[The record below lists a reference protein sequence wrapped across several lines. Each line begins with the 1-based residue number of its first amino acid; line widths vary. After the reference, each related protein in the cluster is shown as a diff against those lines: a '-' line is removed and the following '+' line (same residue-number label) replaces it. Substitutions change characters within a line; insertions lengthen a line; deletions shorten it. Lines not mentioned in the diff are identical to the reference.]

1 MSVIKTAAGAVRR
14 PPTNAKLVRLL
25 EELDATGKKLEPG
38 AEDTRAHLAAH
49 DAIMKLYRSGLP
61 RGLDPAVVTAAIAAA
76 MPRMHELVYLT
87 RKAGTEYDAA
97 IVTGVRAHLERRG
110 VEFVLWTALVATLT
124 EHAGVPI
131 ATANQVLR
139 HAEKEVG
146 RDYETNLPAD
156 RSPAVLERVSA
167 AMDAWFAPEVVAHT
181 LALAREGMPPTAWSS
196 GGDGAT
202 PPQGDEE
209 WALFIACALHPSE
222 EAEALLA
229 ARAALIPRLAEP
241 GRTAVDDVLRY
252 AHSVHGA
259 RVPMPPGSLS

>member
-1 MSVIKTAAGAVRR
+1 MTSIKTGAGVVRR

-25 EELDATGKKLEPG
+25 EELDATGNKLNPSG
-38 AEDTRAHLAAH
+38 DDVRVHSAAVE
-49 DAIMKLYRSGLP
+49 AVRKVYKSGLP
-61 RGLDPAVVTAAIAAA
+61 RGLDPAVVTGVIAAVV
-76 MPRMHELVYLT
+76 PGLYDLVYLT
-87 RKAGTEYDAA
+87 RKAGIEYDAA
-97 IVTGVRAHLERRG
+97 IVAGVRACRERLG
-110 VEFVLWTALVATLT
+110 GGAVLWAALVATLT

-139 HAEKEVG
+139 HAEKEVA

-181 LALAREGMPPTAWSS
+181 LALAREGMPPTVWSS
-196 GGDGAT
+196 GERHGVT
-202 PPQGDEE
+202 PPQSDEG

-222 EAEALLA
+222 EAAALLA
-229 ARAALIPRLAEP
+229 ARVALIPRLAEP
-241 GRTAVDDVLRY
+241 GSTAVCDVLRY

-259 RVPMPPGSLS
+259 RVPMPPG